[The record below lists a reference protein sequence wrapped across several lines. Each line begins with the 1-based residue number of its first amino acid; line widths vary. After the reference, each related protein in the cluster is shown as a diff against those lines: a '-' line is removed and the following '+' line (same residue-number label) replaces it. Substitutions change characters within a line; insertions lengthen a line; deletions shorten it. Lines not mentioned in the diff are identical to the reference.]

1 MTNSSMPAPA
11 VDGSDVAFQQYMYS
25 YDDYDYLLM
34 NYTYDYPNDSSI
46 THLPLDEFVPM
57 VTVYTLIGLLG
68 IIGNLLVIFS
78 IIKVKRMRSI
88 TNLFLLSLATADL
101 LLVCVCVP
109 AKAIS
114 SYSYTWTLGLFMCK
128 FVYYIQAVSMI
139 GSALTLTVMS
149 IERFIAIRYP
159 LKARSLCTKRHARIV
174 IISTWVTSFATAV
187 PTIFAI
193 QYREIV
199 GIHRTAIWCHKYWEE
214 SPMFGKA
221 YELYMLLLI
230 LVIPFSVMIITYTW
244 IANIVWHVATRRAD
258 MRSGSCISD
267 ASGEKPVLTPAAETQ
282 IKPPV
287 VPITSPLSV
296 GPTSRAS
303 TDDDKTRRQVVMMLM
318 VVVVLFAVCWTPV
331 LVNNV
336 LVAFQHMDYLHM
348 GYLKP
353 LRMVFHLLSYANSCV
368 NPFVY
373 AFMSKNFRDGFKQ
386 SILTC
391 IKGQAYLGRSHTIA
405 RSMTSTTRASMS
417 NGWSMTNGNDGKT
430 SGQRFDSIAL
440 RRPSEFDDTDNRR
453 L

>member
-1 MTNSSMPAPA
+1 MMNASVPAPPA
-11 VDGSDVAFQQYMYS
+11 DASDIAFEDYMDS
-25 YDDYDYLLM
+25 YYDYYY
-34 NYTYDYPNDSSI
+34 NYTYDYNYTDSI
-46 THLPLDEFVPM
+46 DHLPLTEFVPM
-57 VTVYTLIGLLG
+57 ITVYTLIGMLG
-68 IIGNLLVIFS
+68 IVGNLLVIFS

-88 TNLFLLSLATADL
+88 TNLFLLSLASADL

-109 AKAIS
+109 AKAIA
-114 SYSYTWTLGLFMCK
+114 SYSYTWRLGFFMCK
-128 FVYYIQAVSMI
+128 FVYYIQTVSMI

-149 IERFIAIRYP
+149 IERFIAIRHP

-174 IISTWVTSFATAV
+174 IISTWITSFATAV

-193 QYREIV
+193 EYREII
-199 GIHRTAIWCHKYWEE
+199 GRYQTAVWCHKYWLEK
-214 SPMFGKA
+214 PMFGKVF
-221 YELYMLLLI
+221 ELYMLVLI
-230 LVIPFSVMIITYTW
+230 LVIPFAVMIITYTW
-244 IANIVWHVATRRAD
+244 IANIIWHVATRRAD

-267 ASGEKPVLTPAAETQ
+267 ASGDKPLLTPATVAQ
-282 IKPPV
+282 IKPPI

-296 GPTSRAS
+296 GPTTRAS

-318 VVVVLFAVCWTPV
+318 VVVVLFAVCWTPI

-336 LVAFQHMDYLHM
+336 LVAFEHMDYLSM

-391 IKGQAYLGRSHTIA
+391 IKGQAYLRRSHTTA
-405 RSMTSTTRASMS
+405 RSMTSTTRASVS
-417 NGWSMTNGNDGKT
+417 NGWSMSNGSEAKN
-430 SGQRFDSIAL
+430 SGQKFDSIAL
-440 RRPSEFDDTDNRR
+440 RRPSEFEDADNRR